1 MSAGSPHNPLTER
14 QQNLC
19 SYSGVFGIM
28 LTVTCLIQHF
38 VVAIPGWIT
47 NSIVVFYLFIS
58 ISFLVLALQKVIAP
72 LLLIISAVLSL
83 MIQYLWMKNYA
94 ISLAV
99 LLLFLYTAVII
110 VALFTE
116 HIPQKLKE
124 KHKAEKAEEDLWS
137 GKL

>member
-1 MSAGSPHNPLTER
+1 
-14 QQNLC
+14 
-19 SYSGVFGIM
+19 
-28 LTVTCLIQHF
+28 
-38 VVAIPGWIT
+38 
-47 NSIVVFYLFIS
+47 IVVFYLFIS

-99 LLLFLYTAVII
+99 LLLFLYTVVII
-110 VALFTE
+110 VVLFTE